1 MNITFYKQKVLK
13 FWYYLII
20 FTVVIAY
27 ITCTSDSKIS
37 GTVDTTDTGISKA
50 IIYNPDLTPAVGA
63 IVKLFQ
69 ANDTSKVAVKQVITD
84 KNGSYTFKDI
94 SSGHYNLYAEKG
106 NLVAYQD
113 SVTVLD
119 DTVLIN
125 NDTLES
131 ARKITAI
138 VGMQPNHNPMGVT
151 VQILGSE
158 LYVNV
163 NDDDG
168 FFTFD
173 KLAKGTYRLK
183 LETNYEGYT
192 TTYKTITISQATPDT
207 LSDTLWMIYT
217 GIPVVKGIT
226 SFYDTLEGLVKLK
239 WNRTTYKDLQE
250 YLIFRDP
257 ADGLVL
263 STVPILLTIDTQ
275 YVDTI
280 YRKTAVTGQ
289 KSFSDTSSYQY
300 KYRVAIR
307 NNSQQTGISY
317 RYNLVKAVP
326 PSLVKTAIVLSKK
339 HKKLNIF
346 SSTATKNDSIQ
357 YIVIGS
363 NPTRKLKTVSWRD
376 LEKNVVIKQKTMDSI
391 DVKLIDT
398 LMYSWGTTGT
408 KTLECSILDEA
419 GTLWKDSVDITIIQD
434 TPKVVLTTTT
444 PVVGIN
450 DTIKL
455 QSTVAST
462 YGSIVKKEWKIGS
475 TDKWIVCG
483 NNDTAI
489 IAPAKE
495 NPSYIISLRVTDD
508 DGNVNGA
515 EVPIKVETMAP
526 IAFAGS
532 DTTVFVSETIKLHG
546 IGTDESA
553 IVEYAWKIGDG
564 EWVLINSG
572 DISFSGSLTAKT
584 TVCSLRVKDDE
595 GNYGYDQQITRTIG
609 HTLTDIDG
617 NSYDVIR
624 IGSQFWTSQNLRV
637 TKFNDGTAINYQ
649 EYNNQLRIDIPKCLY
664 YGYSTD
670 LTFRKT
676 YGLLYNWHVIQT
688 GKLAPK
694 GWHVPSDAEWDTLQN
709 YLSNSGYNFDGTN
722 AGNKIAQSLVA
733 NKDWKEDTT
742 LTGVPGNNGINIH
755 NKSGF
760 SALPGGFV
768 HSWGEYGH
776 EFTNLLSGSYFWSST
791 TYAAHMIYGRYI
803 TFNAMGLYQCGY
815 GETQLLSIRLVSD

>member
-1 MNITFYKQKVLK
+1 MMNLKDYKKIVAK
-13 FWYYLII
+13 FWHHLIVFTGI
-20 FTVVIAY
+20 FAC
-27 ITCTSDSKIS
+27 ITCTHDSKIS

-119 DTVLIN
+119 DTALIN
-125 NDTLES
+125 NDTLEI

-168 FFTFD
+168 YFTFD

-192 TTYKTITISQATPDT
+192 TTYKTVSISQTTPDT

-226 SFYDTLEGLVKLK
+226 SSYDTLEGLVKLK

-263 STVPILLTIDTQ
+263 STVPISFTIDTQ

-280 YRKTAVTGQ
+280 YRKAAVTGQ

-326 PSLVKTAIVLSKK
+326 PSLVKTSIVLSKK
-339 HKKLNIF
+339 HQKLNIF

-376 LEKNVVIKQKTMDSI
+376 LEKNVVVRQKTVDSSN
-391 DVKLIDT
+391 VKIIDT
-398 LMYSWGTTGT
+398 VMYSWGTAGT

-419 GTLWKDSVDITIIQD
+419 ETCWNDSVAITIVQD
-434 TPKVVLTTTT
+434 TPKVTLTTTT
-444 PVVGIN
+444 PVVSFK

-455 QSTVAST
+455 QSTASSI
-462 YGSIVKKEWKIGS
+462 YGSIIKKEWKIGNS
-475 TDKWIVCG
+475 NTWIVCG
-483 NNDTAI
+483 NSDTSI
-489 IAPAKE
+489 IAPDKE
-495 NPSYIISLRVTDD
+495 DSNFTVDLRVTDD
-508 DGNVNGA
+508 DGNVNSA
-515 EVPIKVETMAP
+515 EVSIKVKTLAP
-526 IAFAGS
+526 IAFAGR
-532 DTTVFVSETIKLHG
+532 DTTVFLGETIKLHG
-546 IGTDESA
+546 TGTDESG

-564 EWVLINSG
+564 EWVLTNSG
-572 DISFSGSLTAKT
+572 DISISGSLSEKT
-584 TVCSLRVKDDE
+584 SVCSLRVMDDD
-595 GNYGYDQQITRTIG
+595 GNYGYAQKIARTIE
-609 HTLTDIDG
+609 HTLTDVDG

-624 IGSQFWTSQNLRV
+624 IGSQMWTAQNLRV
-637 TKFNDGTAINYQ
+637 KHYIDGTSINNGIYPQ
-649 EYNNQLRIDIPKCLY
+649 DPH
-664 YGYSTD
+664 YSTYNSIND
-670 LTFRKT
+670 TSFIKT
-676 YGLLYNWHVIQT
+676 YGHFYNWYAIST

-694 GWHVPSDAEWDTLQN
+694 GWHIPSDAEWDTLQN
-709 YLSNSGYNFDGTN
+709 YLINNGYNYDGTTS
-722 AGNKIAQSLVA
+722 GNKIAQA
-733 NKDWKEDTT
+733 
-742 LTGVPGNNGINIH
+742 LTAGGMWSVVLKAGSPNDKLLTMSNRS
-755 NKSGF
+755 KF
-760 SALPGGFV
+760 SAIPSGYRDENGYSILLGGQCNFWT
-768 HSWGEYGH
+768 STEY
-776 EFTNLLSGSYFWSST
+776 ET
-791 TYAAHMIYGRYI
+791 A
-803 TFNAMGLYQCGY
+803 NAYCRWIQQDAVGLYKRGSLK
-815 GETQLLSIRLVSD
+815 TNSFSVRLISD